1 MSNRIGITD
10 IVNRLESDMLLLT
23 KQELYWQAKV
33 MLHNFREKIS
43 DLEELNPAPRV
54 KEIDYIFD
62 QLNGF
67 LQAEEKNLED
77 TVIE

>member
-1 MSNRIGITD
+1 MSNKIAITD
-10 IVNRLESDMLLLT
+10 IMNRLEADLLLLN
-23 KQELYWQAKV
+23 KQELKWQAKV
-33 MLHNFREKIS
+33 MLHNFRDKLS
-43 DLEELNPAPRV
+43 DLEELCPAPRV
-54 KEIDYIFD
+54 KAIDYIFD